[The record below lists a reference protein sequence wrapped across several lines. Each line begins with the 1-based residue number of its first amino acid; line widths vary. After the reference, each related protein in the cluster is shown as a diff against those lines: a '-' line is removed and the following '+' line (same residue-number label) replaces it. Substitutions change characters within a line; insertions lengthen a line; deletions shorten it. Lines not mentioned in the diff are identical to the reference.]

1 MTAASHAAVV
11 PSALDPRIARGLLSL
26 AQAGRFL
33 RIAQQTFHR
42 WARGYERGQPLLH
55 VRDTSQDGLPVTFV
69 SLTEAHV
76 LDGLREA
83 GVQPHK
89 IRPALDALRHQ
100 FGHDYVLLSPELA
113 TDGVDVLWDFSRSGA
128 GRDLIV
134 GDTGQHVIRE
144 IVEDSLS
151 YIHRG
156 PQGDPDVLELRQ
168 WLPSKVIVD
177 VRRSFGQPIFAAS
190 GVRVADVAGMLKAG
204 EDADAVADEF
214 GIGTEDVRTAARIL
228 LGRAT

>member
-1 MTAASHAAVV
+1 
-11 PSALDPRIARGLLSL
+11 
-26 AQAGRFL
+26 
-33 RIAQQTFHR
+33 
-42 WARGYERGQPLLH
+42 
-55 VRDTSQDGLPVTFV
+55 VRDTGENGLPVTFV

-83 GVQPHK
+83 GVQTHR
-89 IRPALDALRHQ
+89 IRPALDELKRQ
-100 FGHDYVLLSPELA
+100 FGHDYVLLAPELA

-144 IVEDSLS
+144 IVEDNLS
-151 YIHRG
+151 YVHREPG
-156 PQGDPDVLELRQ
+156 GTPDVLELRHWQ
-168 WLPSKVIVD
+168 PAKVIVD

-204 EDADAVADEF
+204 EDADVVADEF
-214 GIGTEDVRTAARIL
+214 GIGLDDVRTAARIL